1 VITWFLRVK
10 DVKQKF
16 TLNIENTLIQKMK
29 IEAVLAKRSVSNIT
43 EELYKEYLYR
53 QKKVKAKR
61 NVKR

>member
-53 QKKVKAKR
+53 QKKVKDKR

>member
-1 VITWFLRVK
+1 
-10 DVKQKF
+10 VKQKF

>member
-1 VITWFLRVK
+1 MITWFLRVK